1 MLCALVWVVLSLICP
16 IPAQA
21 GLFDF
26 LKGGDGLPS
35 PPDPPCL
42 VNDFAKVLRS
52 DFTDSLERALVAF
65 DEHTSNQI
73 CVVTVK
79 KLGDREIVEYGT
91 ALGNKWGIGS
101 KRNNGVL
108 VLLKSRG
115 TGDENFV
122 DVAILTGRG
131 LEGAIPDAYAARIIR
146 NIMGPHLRRNQYEPA
161 IAKACAELM
170 ALAAGEISEPRDAGV
185 NDGLSLEE
193 WIVLAVLIVIFLVLI
208 FAFRSGGDSGSDG
221 GSGGSGG
228 GSGRSRTSRRPFIFF
243 PGGGFSGS
251 SGGFGG
257 SSGGF
262 GGFGGGS
269 FGGGGARGRF

>member
-1 MLCALVWVVLSLICP
+1 MRTRLALLLAVFLTLAT
-16 IPAQA
+16 PARA
-21 GLFDF
+21 GLFDVF
-26 LKGGDGLPS
+26 RGDGLPS
-35 PPDPPCL
+35 PQNPPCL
-42 VNDFAKVLRS
+42 VNDFAGVLRA

-65 DEHTSNQI
+65 DDSTSNQI

-79 KLGDREIVEYGT
+79 TLGDREIIEYGT

-108 VLLKSRG
+108 ILLKSRG
-115 TGDENFV
+115 DGDDNFV

-146 NIMGPHLRRNQYEPA
+146 NIMGPHLRRNEYQSA

-170 ALAAGEISEPRDAGV
+170 ALASGEISEPRDGESE
-185 NDGLSLEE
+185 DGLSQED
-193 WIVLAVLIVIFLVLI
+193 WIALGIILIIILLVIFVRP
-208 FAFRSGGDSGSDG
+208 FSGGKG
-221 GSGGSGG
+221 GPGG
-228 GSGRSRTSRRPFIFF
+228 GSDRGRTSRGPFIFF